1 MLPDLKSR
9 ISNALVATAKE
20 HQSYGEITES
30 RVCILLPNLRPIYRI
45 HFSVIG
51 FDNLPFLPFHGV
63 ICSVFSFIYNFACP
77 DYLLMYVLRIHD
89 IHGAFL
95 FFDYKKKSLSR
106 RIRI

>member
-30 RVCILLPNLRPIYRI
+30 RVCILLPNMQPIYRI
-45 HFSVIG
+45 HCSVIG
-51 FDNLPFLPFHGV
+51 FGTLLFLLFYGV
-63 ICSVFSFIYNFACP
+63 VCSVFSFEYNFACP
-77 DYLLMYVLRIHD
+77 DYFLMYVLRVHD

-95 FFDYKKKSLSR
+95 FFDYKK
-106 RIRI
+106 